1 MAGKIKVQLVTPRR
15 VVLDKEVEEVI
26 APGILGE
33 FGVLI
38 GHTPMLTFI
47 KPGLLSYLENDRF
60 TKFVVGTG
68 FCEVLKD
75 QVTVL
80 VDEAFTREEIDL
92 KEAESD
98 AGQLEQELSSISSLT
113 DPAKHAEVANRLKV
127 ARAKIAL
134 AGGAETTAKH

>member
-1 MAGKIKVQLVTPRR
+1 MAGKIKVQLVTPRS

-92 KEAESD
+92 KEAES
-98 AGQLEQELSSISSLT
+98 AVGQLEQELAKISSLT
-113 DPAKHAEVANRLKV
+113 EPAQHAEVSNKLKL

-134 AGGAETTAKH
+134 AGGAETSAKH